1 MTPAAGGGA
10 TAPAG
15 AEAGL
20 ALFDTAIGR
29 CGVAWRHGRLRA
41 VQLPEATDQ
50 ATTTRLRARVPEA
63 APAEPPPVIAAAV
76 AAMTALLAGEP
87 VDLAGI
93 DIDLDGVGPFELAV
107 YEVTR
112 AIPPGATLTYGEV
125 ARRLGDPGAARAVG
139 RALGAN
145 PAPIVIP
152 CHRVLGAGGALTGF
166 SANGGTDTKRR
177 MLLIEGAPAVPP
189 SLFDP
194 DLSAP

>member
-1 MTPAAGGGA
+1 MSGGA
-10 TAPAG
+10 G
-15 AEAGL
+15 FV
-20 ALFDTAIGR
+20 LFDTAIGR
-29 CGVAWRHGRLRA
+29 CGVAWHGGRLRA
-41 VQLPEATDQ
+41 VQLPESSDDRTVR
-50 ATTTRLRARVPEA
+50 RLRARVPEA
-63 APAEPPPVIAAAV
+63 EPADPPAAVAEAV
-76 AAMTALLAGEP
+76 AAMTALLEGEA
-87 VDLAGI
+87 VDLSGV
-93 DIDLDGVGPFELAV
+93 DVDLDGVGPFERSV

-125 ARRLGDPGAARAVG
+125 ARRLGEPGAARAVG

-177 MLLIEGAPAVPP
+177 MLLIERAPAVPP

-194 DLSAP
+194 